1 MSPALAMNEFGR
13 DLRVADFVRDELAQ
27 IIQRE
32 MRDPRA
38 SMVSISDVKV
48 SRDLSYADV
57 YFSSLSLAANEATE
71 TDQHKADKV
80 ELERV
85 LNKAAGFLRSQLA
98 KRHKMRTTPMP
109 RFHYD
114 ELAER
119 APRMDALISN
129 ALKADDAQR
138 GSDDDA

>member
-38 SMVSISDVKV
+38 SMVSINDVKV